1 MDIVTKL
8 EDAYAFLGDPLH
20 REAADEIERLRE
32 QVEFERAS
40 LQAAFGE
47 LTKLDKD
54 IEELK
59 KTIETLEEEVY
70 VRTSDLTHV
79 FVGMN
84 HKE

>member
-1 MDIVTKL
+1 MDIVEQLRKQNL
-8 EDAYAFLGDPLH
+8 GGIFSDDYVSYA
-20 REAADEIERLRE
+20 EAADEIERLRE
-32 QVEFERAS
+32 K
-40 LQAAFGE
+40 
-47 LTKLDKD
+47 LTKQNED